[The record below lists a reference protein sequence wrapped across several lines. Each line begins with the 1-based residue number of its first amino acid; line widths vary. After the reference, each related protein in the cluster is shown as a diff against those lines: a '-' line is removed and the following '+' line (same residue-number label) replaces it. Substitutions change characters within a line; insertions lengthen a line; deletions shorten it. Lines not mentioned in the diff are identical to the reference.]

1 MYGCYLPP
9 GGKDED
15 FMTTTNKPL
24 ELSETY
30 RHYNSLIWQVP
41 SWSVAI
47 ATGVIVAANQIGKSA
62 DTWTI
67 PVKYVQVSILLFGA
81 FLLTALAIALYR
93 YRAYQAASAPQPI
106 PAPPFQRKPAAN
118 RYLQRALCLT
128 SGGVAGLAAA
138 QLFSVAWL
146 IVVGLIVGSI
156 GWIFAECGN
165 KAVVKEINNSVKN
178 RKGAA

>member
-1 MYGCYLPP
+1 
-9 GGKDED
+9 
-15 FMTTTNKPL
+15 MTTTNKPL
-24 ELSETY
+24 VELSETY
-30 RHYNSLIWQVP
+30 RHYNSLIWQLP

-106 PAPPFQRKPAAN
+106 PAPPFQRNPPAN
-118 RYLQRALCLT
+118 LYLQGAVCLT
-128 SGGVAGLAAA
+128 AGGVWGLAAA
-138 QLFSVAWL
+138 QFFSVAWL
-146 IVVGLIVGSI
+146 VVIIGLIVGSI
-156 GWIFAECGN
+156 SWIFAECGN
-165 KAVVKEINNSVKN
+165 KAVVKEINNLVKN
-178 RKGAA
+178 REDAS

>member
-1 MYGCYLPP
+1 MPL
-9 GGKDED
+9 GGKEED

-41 SWSVAI
+41 SWSIAI
-47 ATGVIVAANQIGKSA
+47 AAGVIVATNEIGKSA

-106 PAPPFQRKPAAN
+106 PAPPFRKKPAAN
-118 RYLQRALCLT
+118 RYLQGAVCLT
-128 SGGVAGLAAA
+128 AGGLWGLAAA
-138 QLFSVAWL
+138 QFFSVAWL
-146 IVVGLIVGSI
+146 VVVIGLIAGSI
-156 GWIFAECGN
+156 GWIVAECSN
-165 KAVVKEINNSVKN
+165 KAVVEKIDNPVKN
-178 RKGAA
+178 GSEGGA